1 MRHGRIGAVFG
12 AVLGIATAQ
21 AQGAVIP
28 VGGLDCEG
36 KLGGAPYSGQ
46 AVFELITAGPD
57 TNAPSEAESRALL
70 PAVHRGETAA
80 LPGTLRVY
88 GTMQGTDADPMAFE
102 AYLGLDG
109 AGIGSLWY
117 EGQRRDEVIVRVA
130 LDAGGFRI
138 SGEESAPGRF
148 SCTL

>member
-1 MRHGRIGAVFG
+1 MLCLAAIRVD
-12 AVLGIATAQ
+12 
-21 AQGAVIP
+21 GAVIP
-28 VGGLDCEG
+28 VGGLNCEG
-36 KLGGAPYSGQ
+36 TLGGEPYSGQ
-46 AVFELITAGPD
+46 ALFELVTAGPD
-57 TNAPSEAESRALL
+57 RNAPSESESRALL

-80 LPGTLRVY
+80 LPGTLRMY
-88 GTMQGTDADPMAFE
+88 GTMKGTDADPMAFE

-109 AGIGSLWY
+109 AGIGSLWHDG
-117 EGQRRDEVIVRVA
+117 ERRDEVIVRVA